1 MSISFGQYGF
11 PPDVDA
17 SRPAH
22 LSDPATDPARNPF
35 SLINKIRLTGD
46 KLGDKVYVRYTGY
59 PGGQRFITPKELLAK
74 HPERIIE
81 KAVRGMLP
89 KNRLGRQLFKNLY
102 VYAGRRKTAVARIYL
117 TAGSGNITV
126 NGKDYKTYFP
136 TLPLQYIV
144 TQSTEVA
151 GAAGNYDVNVNVNGG
166 GVKGQAEAVRLA
178 IAKALIELDAT
189 EDQKMAR
196 TTYQDLLDA
205 GVHFGHLTRKWDPK
219 MAKYIFMERNGIH
232 IIDLNKTLTK
242 LEEAASAIKQIV
254 KSGRK
259 VLFVA
264 TKKQAK
270 EIIAQQAKEVNMPFV
285 TERWLGGMLTNFATV
300 RKSIKKMSNI
310 DKMQK
315 DGTYDVLSKKE
326 KLMIQRE
333 RIKLES
339 LLGGI
344 ADLNRLP
351 AALFIID
358 VKKEHIAGFLKQSKL
373 NIPYFCNGRYKL

>member
-1 MSISFGQYGF
+1 
-11 PPDVDA
+11 
-17 SRPAH
+17 
-22 LSDPATDPARNPF
+22 
-35 SLINKIRLTGD
+35 
-46 KLGDKVYVRYTGY
+46 
-59 PGGQRFITPKELLAK
+59 
-74 HPERIIE
+74 
-81 KAVRGMLP
+81 
-89 KNRLGRQLFKNLY
+89 
-102 VYAGRRKTAVARIYL
+102 
-117 TAGSGNITV
+117 
-126 NGKDYKTYFP
+126 
-136 TLPLQYIV
+136 
-144 TQSTEVA
+144 
-151 GAAGNYDVNVNVNGG
+151 
-166 GVKGQAEAVRLA
+166 
-178 IAKALIELDAT
+178 
-189 EDQKMAR
+189 
-196 TTYQDLLDA
+196 
-205 GVHFGHLTRKWDPK
+205 

-232 IIDLNKTLTK
+232 IIDLNKTLVK

-270 EIIAQQAKEVNMPFV
+270 ELVKEHAEAANMPFV

-310 DKMQK
+310 DKMTK

-333 RIKLES
+333 RVKLET

-358 VKKEHIAGFLKQSKL
+358 VKKEHIAVSEAMKLSIPTFAMVDTNSDPENIDFPIPANDDASKSIDL
-373 NIPYFCNGRYKL
+373 ICKIIGKAIQEGLEERKRDKEEEAEKEAAAAKARIDNGQADDEASEKEADQGAGKRPRKAKVEAAADTAKDGE

>member
-1 MSISFGQYGF
+1 
-11 PPDVDA
+11 
-17 SRPAH
+17 
-22 LSDPATDPARNPF
+22 
-35 SLINKIRLTGD
+35 
-46 KLGDKVYVRYTGY
+46 
-59 PGGQRFITPKELLAK
+59 
-74 HPERIIE
+74 
-81 KAVRGMLP
+81 
-89 KNRLGRQLFKNLY
+89 
-102 VYAGRRKTAVARIYL
+102 
-117 TAGSGNITV
+117 
-126 NGKDYKTYFP
+126 
-136 TLPLQYIV
+136 
-144 TQSTEVA
+144 
-151 GAAGNYDVNVNVNGG
+151 
-166 GVKGQAEAVRLA
+166 
-178 IAKALIELDAT
+178 
-189 EDQKMAR
+189 
-196 TTYQDLLDA
+196 
-205 GVHFGHLTRKWDPK
+205 

-232 IIDLNKTLTK
+232 IIDLNKTLAK

-270 EIIAQQAKEVNMPFV
+270 DIVADQAKAVNMPYV

-310 DKMQK
+310 DKMTK

-333 RIKLES
+333 RVKLET

-358 VKKEHIAGFLKQSKL
+358 VKKEHIAVSEALKL
-373 NIPYFCNGRYKL
+373 NIPTFAMVDTNSDPTSIDFPIPSNDDATKSITLITNVIKQAIIEGLEERKRDKEEEAEKEAAAAKAKIDSGEAEAAEETTAAPKRERKAEATEAKDGE

>member
-1 MSISFGQYGF
+1 
-11 PPDVDA
+11 
-17 SRPAH
+17 
-22 LSDPATDPARNPF
+22 
-35 SLINKIRLTGD
+35 
-46 KLGDKVYVRYTGY
+46 
-59 PGGQRFITPKELLAK
+59 
-74 HPERIIE
+74 
-81 KAVRGMLP
+81 
-89 KNRLGRQLFKNLY
+89 
-102 VYAGRRKTAVARIYL
+102 
-117 TAGSGNITV
+117 
-126 NGKDYKTYFP
+126 
-136 TLPLQYIV
+136 
-144 TQSTEVA
+144 
-151 GAAGNYDVNVNVNGG
+151 
-166 GVKGQAEAVRLA
+166 
-178 IAKALIELDAT
+178 
-189 EDQKMAR
+189 MAR
-196 TTYQDLLDA
+196 TTYQELLDA

-219 MAKYIFMERNGIH
+219 MSKYIFMERNGIH
-232 IIDLNKTLTK
+232 IIDLNKTLSK

-270 EIIAQQAKEVNMPFV
+270 DIVAEQAKAVNMPFV

-310 DKMQK
+310 DKMTK

-333 RIKLES
+333 RIKLET

-358 VKKEHIAGFLKQSKL
+358 VKKEHIAVSEAMKL
-373 NIPYFCNGRYKL
+373 NIPTFAMVDTNSDPTNIDFPIPANDDATKSITLITNVIKQAIIEGLEERKRDKEEEAEKEAAASKAKADSGEEPAAEVAPKRERKAEATEAKDGE

>member
-1 MSISFGQYGF
+1 
-11 PPDVDA
+11 
-17 SRPAH
+17 
-22 LSDPATDPARNPF
+22 
-35 SLINKIRLTGD
+35 
-46 KLGDKVYVRYTGY
+46 
-59 PGGQRFITPKELLAK
+59 
-74 HPERIIE
+74 
-81 KAVRGMLP
+81 
-89 KNRLGRQLFKNLY
+89 
-102 VYAGRRKTAVARIYL
+102 
-117 TAGSGNITV
+117 
-126 NGKDYKTYFP
+126 
-136 TLPLQYIV
+136 
-144 TQSTEVA
+144 
-151 GAAGNYDVNVNVNGG
+151 
-166 GVKGQAEAVRLA
+166 
-178 IAKALIELDAT
+178 
-189 EDQKMAR
+189 MAR

-219 MAKYIFMERNGIH
+219 MAPYIFMERNGIH

-242 LEEAASAIKQIV
+242 LEEAAAAIKQIV

-270 EIIAQQAKEVNMPFV
+270 DILAEQAKAVNMPFV

-310 DKMQK
+310 DKMTK

-333 RIKLES
+333 RIKLET

-358 VKKEHIAGFLKQSKL
+358 VKKEHISVAEAMKL
-373 NIPYFCNGRYKL
+373 NIPTFAMVDTNSDPSNIDFPIPANDDATKSISLVVDIIIKAIHEGLDERKQDKEAEAEKEAAEAKSKIDNAVSSEEVAPKADREAGKRVRKSVAGDAVIAEADTAVAEPEKSEE

>member
-1 MSISFGQYGF
+1 
-11 PPDVDA
+11 
-17 SRPAH
+17 
-22 LSDPATDPARNPF
+22 
-35 SLINKIRLTGD
+35 
-46 KLGDKVYVRYTGY
+46 
-59 PGGQRFITPKELLAK
+59 
-74 HPERIIE
+74 
-81 KAVRGMLP
+81 
-89 KNRLGRQLFKNLY
+89 
-102 VYAGRRKTAVARIYL
+102 
-117 TAGSGNITV
+117 
-126 NGKDYKTYFP
+126 
-136 TLPLQYIV
+136 
-144 TQSTEVA
+144 
-151 GAAGNYDVNVNVNGG
+151 
-166 GVKGQAEAVRLA
+166 
-178 IAKALIELDAT
+178 
-189 EDQKMAR
+189 MAR

-219 MAKYIFMERNGIH
+219 MAPYIFMERNGIH

-242 LEEAASAIKQIV
+242 VEEAAGAIKQIV

-259 VLFVA
+259 VLFVS

-270 EIIAQQAKEVNMPFV
+270 DIVAEQAKSVGMPYV

-310 DKMQK
+310 DKMTK

-351 AALFIID
+351 AALFLVD
-358 VKKEHIAGFLKQSKL
+358 VKKEHIAVAEALKL
-373 NIPYFCNGRYKL
+373 NIPTFAMVDTNSDPSNIDFPIPANDDATKSITLITDIVIKAIQEGLEERKREKDEETDKEGAAEKAKVDSASEEVAATPGKRARKTTAKVEAEVEKTEE